1 MIFFKKVLTKQ
12 SKRDILLSYFWKV
25 LSEDNKMKKAYNA
38 PKAETLVIE
47 AKDIITASRMLN
59 LRSQNGGEYEVP
71 EISWGDFSN

>member
-1 MIFFKKVLTKQ
+1 
-12 SKRDILLSYFWKV
+12 
-25 LSEDNKMKKAYNA
+25 MKKAYNA